1 MKVVFQWRIDSM
13 NKEKSLAFLQSCI
26 EKVKKA
32 TEQDIQFY
40 KEVYNGED
48 SFLDI
53 KRWKRP
59 LDIFPGEWFGTEHEK
74 ELERE
79 LEIDDYAKV
88 VVDSQFQDKYE
99 DDSKFPR
106 LFGMAGKVIKINTL
120 DEWSYQLKFEGE
132 LTNWF
137 KRYALEK
144 IG

>member
-1 MKVVFQWRIDSM
+1 M
-13 NKEKSLAFLQSCI
+13 NKEKSLTFLQSCI

-40 KEVYNGED
+40 KEVYDKED

-74 ELERE
+74 ELECE

-106 LFGMAGKVIKINTL
+106 LFGMVGKVIKINTL
-120 DEWSYQLKFEGE
+120 DEWSYQLKFEGG

-144 IG
+144 IY

>member
-1 MKVVFQWRIDSM
+1 M
-13 NKEKSLAFLQSCI
+13 NKEESLDFLQSRI
-26 EKVKKA
+26 EKVKNA
-32 TEQDIQFY
+32 SEQDIKFY
-40 KEVYNGED
+40 KEVYDKED

-79 LEIDDYAKV
+79 LEIGDYANV

-106 LFGMAGKVIKINTL
+106 LFGMVGKVIKINTL
-120 DEWSYQLKFEGE
+120 DEWSYQLKFEGG

>member
-1 MKVVFQWRIDSM
+1 M

-40 KEVYNGED
+40 KEVYNEED

-59 LDIFPGEWFGTEHEK
+59 LDIFPGEWFGTDHEK

-79 LEIDDYAKV
+79 LEIGDCAKV

-99 DDSKFPR
+99 DGSKFPR
-106 LFGMAGKVIKINTL
+106 LFGMVGKVIKIGTL
-120 DEWSYQLKFEGE
+120 DEWPYQLKFEGG

-144 IG
+144 ID

>member
-1 MKVVFQWRIDSM
+1 M
-13 NKEKSLAFLQSCI
+13 NKEESLDFLQSRI
-26 EKVKKA
+26 EKVKNA
-32 TEQDIQFY
+32 SEQDIQFY
-40 KEVYNGED
+40 KEVYDKED
-48 SFLDI
+48 SFLDDI

-74 ELERE
+74 ELKCE

-106 LFGMAGKVIKINTL
+106 LFGMVGKVIKINTL
-120 DEWSYQLKFEGE
+120 DEWSYQLKFEDGF
-132 LTNWF
+132 TNWF

-144 IG
+144 ID

>member
-40 KEVYNGED
+40 KEVYNEED
-48 SFLDI
+48 SFLVI

-79 LEIDDYAKV
+79 LEIGDYAKV
-88 VVDSQFQDKYE
+88 VVDSQFQDKYK

-106 LFGMAGKVIKINTL
+106 LFGMVGKVIKINTL
-120 DEWSYQLKFEGE
+120 DEWSYQLKFEGG

-137 KRYALEK
+137 KRYVLEK
-144 IG
+144 ID